1 MLNFDKIVTSIRQK
15 LHIWRWGDLTITGR
29 IQIVKTFI
37 IPVFLH
43 WASMICSDQEFLK
56 EVNKIIFDFISK
68 DKDKVKRSVLVGD
81 IENGGLEA
89 PRLDSMI

>member
-1 MLNFDKIVTSIRQK
+1 
-15 LHIWRWGDLTITGR
+15 
-29 IQIVKTFI
+29 
-37 IPVFLH
+37 
-43 WASMICSDQEFLK
+43 MICSDQEFLK

>member
-1 MLNFDKIVTSIRQK
+1 
-15 LHIWRWGDLTITGR
+15 
-29 IQIVKTFI
+29 
-37 IPVFLH
+37 
-43 WASMICSDQEFLK
+43 MICSDQEFLK

-68 DKDKVKRSVLVGD
+68 DKDKVKRSVLVAD